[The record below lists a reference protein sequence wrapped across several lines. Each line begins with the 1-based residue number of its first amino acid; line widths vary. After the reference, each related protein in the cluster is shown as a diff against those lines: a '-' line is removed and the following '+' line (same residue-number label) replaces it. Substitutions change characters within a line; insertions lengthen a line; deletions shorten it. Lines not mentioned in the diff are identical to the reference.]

1 MKVSIKDLRR
11 RDGIAKVIIESVDLS
26 IYIARAVIDDREYLI
41 SDVDGSVLKTRNLM
55 TMKEQLH
62 GLPILE
68 MVLLQ
73 RRSKLPKILVPL
85 LPRGVA
91 STSSLTYRTEAGA
104 MCVSRHGVVKT
115 TMKGSGKRIKA
126 ISRLWAWTT
135 SHLDR
140 LMMLTTK

>member
-26 IYIARAVIDDREYLI
+26 IYIARAVIDDQEYLI

-73 RRSKLPKILVPL
+73 RSAYDEMVGHSAEPVDNAMEVRLSADLYPAPKWLQ
-85 LPRGVA
+85 
-91 STSSLTYRTEAGA
+91 
-104 MCVSRHGVVKT
+104 
-115 TMKGSGKRIKA
+115 
-126 ISRLWAWTT
+126 
-135 SHLDR
+135 
-140 LMMLTTK
+140 